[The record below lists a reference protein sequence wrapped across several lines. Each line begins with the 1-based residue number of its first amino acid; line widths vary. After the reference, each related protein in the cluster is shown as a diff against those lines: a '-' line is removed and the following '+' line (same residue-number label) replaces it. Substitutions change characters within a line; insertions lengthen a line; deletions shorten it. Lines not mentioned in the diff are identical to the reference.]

1 MACDKWQ
8 VSGVRASGE
17 RGRPARRRAGVR
29 EWRAKARRVLGY
41 SSPMR
46 GCLRNGFPRTAR
58 WRSALPVACAAL
70 ALLAGAGCQ
79 SGAAVMVASSV
90 PRPLVAPL
98 KAHVGVYYEDALTNY
113 VHREEVDGGDYA
125 IDIGASQAP
134 VFTQVFDALFERVV
148 PMGREPVASGA
159 DDSSADTASADAD
172 EDAAEEE
179 DAPPPIPFRRMDGGD
194 GPLDGVLAPAIDQ
207 VQFSTPQ
214 QTRSDFYEVW
224 IRYRMRL
231 FNADG
236 TMRKEWPL
244 IGYGKANNRNGGDA
258 GECLNEAT
266 IWALRDAAAVLA
278 FELRDNLELNA
289 SGGDPIGGEGI

>member
-1 MACDKWQ
+1 
-8 VSGVRASGE
+8 
-17 RGRPARRRAGVR
+17 
-29 EWRAKARRVLGY
+29 
-41 SSPMR
+41 MR
-46 GCLRNGFPRTAR
+46 GCLTNDLPRPTG
-58 WRSALPVACAAL
+58 WRVALPVACAAL
-70 ALLAGAGCQ
+70 TLLLGAGCQ

-98 KAHVGVYYEDALTNY
+98 RAHVGVYYEDALTSY

-134 VFTQVFDALFERVV
+134 VFTQVFDAMFERVV
-148 PMGREPVASGA
+148 PMRRDPAASEAAEDSPA
-159 DDSSADTASADAD
+159 DDDA
-172 EDAAEEE
+172 EDAAEDEE
-179 DAPPPIPFRRMDGGD
+179 DAPPIPFHRMDGGD
-194 GPLDGVLAPAIDQ
+194 GELDGVLAPTIDQ
-207 VQFSTPQ
+207 VQFSTPE

-231 FNADG
+231 FDADG

-258 GECLNEAT
+258 SECLNEAT

-278 FELRDNLELNA
+278 FELRDNVQFA
-289 SGGDPIGGEGI
+289 GGGGDQSSGNQGGGETP

>member
-1 MACDKWQ
+1 
-8 VSGVRASGE
+8 
-17 RGRPARRRAGVR
+17 
-29 EWRAKARRVLGY
+29 
-41 SSPMR
+41 MR
-46 GCLRNGFPRTAR
+46 GCLAKGFRRTAR
-58 WRSALPVACAAL
+58 WRAAL
-70 ALLAGAGCQ
+70 SVAFAALTLLAGAGCQ
-79 SGAAVMVASSV
+79 SGAAVMVASGV

-98 KAHVGVYYEDALTNY
+98 GAHVGVYYEDALTNY

-148 PMGREPVASGA
+148 PMGREPAASGA
-159 DDSSADTASADAD
+159 DDSSADVAPDDAD
-172 EDAAEEE
+172 EDAAEDEE
-179 DAPPPIPFRRMDGGD
+179 PAPPIPFRRMDGGD
-194 GPLDGVLAPAIDQ
+194 GDLDGVLAPAIDQ

-244 IGYGKANNRNGGDA
+244 IGYGKANNRNGDA

-266 IWALRDAAAVLA
+266 IWALRDAAAVLS
-278 FELRDNLELNA
+278 FELRDNAEFAAGGADADGGGLADTLA
-289 SGGDPIGGEGI
+289 SDAGGGDPLEEAPPGPLDAPAGVEDLDDLLEGESP

>member
-1 MACDKWQ
+1 
-8 VSGVRASGE
+8 
-17 RGRPARRRAGVR
+17 
-29 EWRAKARRVLGY
+29 
-41 SSPMR
+41 MR
-46 GCLRNGFPRTAR
+46 GCLTNGLPRTAR
-58 WRSALPVACAAL
+58 WRVALSVAFAAL
-70 ALLAGAGCQ
+70 TLLAGAGCQ
-79 SGAAVMVASSV
+79 SGAAVMVASGV

-98 KAHVGVYYEDALTNY
+98 GAHVGVYYEDALTNY

-148 PMGREPVASGA
+148 PMGREPAASAA
-159 DDSSADTASADAD
+159 DDSSADVAPDDAD
-172 EDAAEEE
+172 EDAAEDEE
-179 DAPPPIPFRRMDGGD
+179 PAPPIPFRRMDGGD
-194 GPLDGVLAPAIDQ
+194 GDLDGVLAPAIDQ

-244 IGYGKANNRNGGDA
+244 IGYGKANNRNGDA

-266 IWALRDAAAVLA
+266 IWALRDAAAVLS
-278 FELRDNLELNA
+278 FELRDNVNFSASGANA
-289 SGGDPIGGEGI
+289 AAGGLADTLAADAGGGDPLEEAPPGALDAPARVDDLDDLLEGEGP

>member
-1 MACDKWQ
+1 
-8 VSGVRASGE
+8 
-17 RGRPARRRAGVR
+17 
-29 EWRAKARRVLGY
+29 
-41 SSPMR
+41 MR
-46 GCLRNGFPRTAR
+46 GGWTIGFRR
-58 WRSALPVACAAL
+58 WRGALAAAFAVLAAL
-70 ALLAGAGCQ
+70 LGAGCQ

-98 KAHVGVYYEDALTNY
+98 NAHVGVYYEDALTSY

-134 VFTQVFDALFERVV
+134 VFTQVFDAMFERVV
-148 PMGREPVASGA
+148 PMRREPGA
-159 DDSSADTASADAD
+159 DDSSAEAAEGAAEDEDAEN
-172 EDAAEEE
+172 EDAAENEN
-179 DAPPPIPFRRMDGGD
+179 APPPIPFQRLDGGD
-194 GPLDGVLAPAIDQ
+194 GQLDGVLAPAIEQ
-207 VQFSTPQ
+207 VQFSTPE

-231 FNADG
+231 FDADG

-278 FELRDNLELNA
+278 FELRDNVEFA
-289 SGGDPIGGEGI
+289 AGGEDQGGGGEGEAP